1 MAYRDINIIVC
12 IKQLKK
18 FEGGEADDVIFCS
31 EGGLSNND
39 RR

>member
-18 FEGGEADDVIFCS
+18 FEGGEAEMTSFFVLR
-31 EGGLSNND
+31 GGGV
-39 RR
+39 